1 MALTSLP
8 FELLDTIANALDSR
22 RDLAAFACTNSTLYA
37 VAQRSL
43 YRHLSVTANSKSF
56 AVTHVLAENP
66 LLARH
71 VRSFALAIPQGHQI
85 PVEYYQS
92 LSKALAG
99 MHDLESLKLTI
110 DPSVSWV
117 LPGGTFHLFP
127 RLQHFTCLFA
137 LDPHVTQ
144 FLGKTSGLVHLELGH
159 DLSPD
164 LSITE
169 MHSSWLPQLA
179 SFAGSSQSAQVI
191 VPGRPIS
198 SISMHSG
205 DLTADVVHTLSK
217 SAAPISFL
225 DATTASL
232 PLPLLEAMAIVLPE
246 LQELR
251 LATTYNLWDEWF
263 NTPFIHNIKNALTC
277 MNSLKTAEV
286 SGMLWRWLNK
296 EGRVLANEPRVPV
309 DIHDDHDSS
318 SYFHA

>member
-8 FELLDTIANALDSR
+8 FELLDAISNALDTR
-22 RDLAAFACTNSTLYA
+22 RDLVAFASTNSTLYA
-37 VAQRSL
+37 VAQRGL
-43 YRHLSVTANSKSF
+43 YRHLSVTASSKTL
-56 AVTHVLAENP
+56 AVTQVLADNP
-66 LLARH
+66 HLARH
-71 VRSFALAIPQGHQI
+71 VRSFALAIPQTQQV
-85 PVEYYQS
+85 PAEYYQS
-92 LSKALAG
+92 LSKALAA

-110 DPSVSWV
+110 GPSFSWV
-117 LPGGTFHLFP
+117 LPGGTDHLFP
-127 RLQHFTCLFA
+127 RLQNFTCLFL

-144 FLGKTSGLVHLELGH
+144 FLGKTSGLLHLELGH

-164 LSITE
+164 LAITE
-169 MHSSWLPQLA
+169 MPSSWLPQLA

-217 SAAPISFL
+217 STAPISFL

-232 PLPLLEAMAIVLPE
+232 PLPLLEAMVMVLPE

-263 NTPFIHNIKNALTC
+263 NTVSQLAFLLAPRNAHIHLF
-277 MNSLKTAEV
+277 S
-286 SGMLWRWLNK
+286 
-296 EGRVLANEPRVPV
+296 P
-309 DIHDDHDSS
+309 SS
-318 SYFHA
+318 TTSRMP